1 MKLLR
6 TQFTIMELSRVHS
19 ELTNHIHVC
28 ILFRV
33 DNTLSYTLSVFPNL
47 QTRNAGDLF
56 HTKQTGS
63 TSCLWTIIL
72 QMYSGSLTA
81 PAPLP
86 GLPFLQSHTS
96 LPHFSQV
103 SAHMFSSEEV
113 QGRPDIYN
121 SFPTTISFNCLFF
134 FFFRTYRNWI
144 PYISTSL
151 FAYSPFVSLQCKP
164 QEGRKLGWFT
174 GRYIELCEW
183 KNVACCISKQRICSH
198 QATTLQQP

>member
-1 MKLLR
+1 
-6 TQFTIMELSRVHS
+6 MELSSVHS
-19 ELTNHIHVC
+19 ELTNHSHAC

-56 HTKQTGS
+56 HAKQTGS

-72 QMYSGSLTA
+72 QMYSLTA
-81 PAPLP
+81 LGPSAWAALPPVTQLSPSLQP
-86 GLPFLQSHTS
+86 GLCTHVLFWRGSRKAWHLQQFPNHYLLQ
-96 LPHFSQV
+96 LPLLS
-103 SAHMFSSEEV
+103 
-113 QGRPDIYN
+113 
-121 SFPTTISFNCLFF
+121 FF

-164 QEGRKLGWFT
+164 QEGMKLGWFT
-174 GRYIELCEW
+174 GRYTELCLWVEE
-183 KNVACCISKQRICSH
+183 CCLLYQ
-198 QATTLQQP
+198 